1 MQRYIIKEK
10 QPKIYRQNSTMEV
23 KYKWLL
29 DKESEELFIDC
40 SLWGENEP
48 VNPKR

>member
-1 MQRYIIKEK
+1 
-10 QPKIYRQNSTMEV
+10 MEV

-40 SLWGENEP
+40 SLWGEKEP